1 MTVQI
6 GRYGSSSLLRKAL
19 QNNQCQMNSH
29 ADQILSVETVIP
41 TLPIKRTINLKLL
54 PLAKYGFNN
63 GRYSINDVIKIG
75 LQRGYEVCPGELA
88 AQFRLQYRD
97 QPLAPLVIFGMAP
110 FGYRGFIWTFI
121 ITDNDKGHSLRAVHF
136 NSQVLSMYPPGV
148 QHAKDVM
155 TVWVA

>member
-1 MTVQI
+1 MTVKI
-6 GRYGSSSLLRKAL
+6 GSCSSSSLLRNKL
-19 QNNQCQMNSH
+19 QRNQCQMNSH
-29 ADQILSVETVIP
+29 AHEILSVDTVIP
-41 TLPIKRTINLKLL
+41 TAPIKQTLNLKLL
-54 PLAKYGFNN
+54 TLNKYGFSN
-63 GRYSINDVIKIG
+63 GRYTINDVIKIG
-75 LQRGYEVCPGELA
+75 LQRGYGVCPGELA

-121 ITDNDKGHSLRAVHF
+121 ITDNDEGHSLRAVHF